1 MLRCGSLNVGW
12 IILALGTIGSENRNL
27 QRLSIYIPP
36 DLDCILPEDC
46 GDMEKAIR
54 EADPGMQWSD
64 LDRLLPQFLES
75 RPIRARV
82 VYTPDDNER
91 WLGARPMLVWAKYLL
106 PESIK
111 RGIVDL
117 VLGYRDRR

>member
-1 MLRCGSLNVGW
+1 
-12 IILALGTIGSENRNL
+12 
-27 QRLSIYIPP
+27 
-36 DLDCILPEDC
+36 
-46 GDMEKAIR
+46 MEKAIR

>member
-1 MLRCGSLNVGW
+1 M
-12 IILALGTIGSENRNL
+12 ALGTIGLENRNL
-27 QRLSIYIPP
+27 RRLSIHIPS
-36 DLDCILPEDC
+36 DLGGVLPEDR

-91 WLGARPMLVWAKYLL
+91 WLGVMPTSVWAKYLL

-111 RGIVDL
+111 RGIIDL
-117 VLGYRDRR
+117 VLEYRDRR